1 MDPSKLPLILEL
13 IQDDPDDPVLLLN
26 AGKILL
32 QTKHADEALVHLRR
46 LAEKHPTNMAVYR
59 ELGAAFLLRG
69 ETRSAKQ
76 AYEKGHQVSLAARD
90 PAAASE
96 YESLIGQ
103 CF

>member
-13 IQDDPDDPVLLLN
+13 LQDDPDDPVLLLN

-32 QTKHADEALVHLRR
+32 QTQQDEEALIHLRR

-59 ELGAAFLLRG
+59 ELGAAFLARG
-69 ETRSAKQ
+69 ETRSARQ
-76 AYEKGHQVSLAARD
+76 AFEMGRQVSLAARD
-90 PAAASE
+90 PSAASE

-103 CF
+103 CV